1 MKKDA
6 KRHDPAEA
14 EPSTGSDD
22 MMESG
27 VSEVSDDGLVS
38 VEKEK
43 PPTLEEELAEL
54 KDKYLRLAA
63 DFDNYRKRQLAWGE
77 LIRAEAYR
85 TLLSS
90 ILPAVDDLH
99 LAASH
104 ETADEA
110 YRIGI
115 TKVIEKLDGAL
126 AAVGV
131 ERMDPLGKPFD
142 PHFHECLAVRPS
154 PDDEPNTVI
163 CVYADGYRW
172 GDVVLRP
179 AQVVVAQAPPDA
191 AEDRN
196 DGVGTSRGADD
207 G

>member
-6 KRHDPAEA
+6 KKHDPLEA
-14 EPSTGSDD
+14 EPSAGSDD
-22 MMESG
+22 LMESG
-27 VSEVSDDGLVS
+27 VSGKSDNGLAS

-43 PPTLEEELAEL
+43 PPTPEEELAEL

-63 DFDNYRKRQLAWGE
+63 DFDNYRKRQLAQGG
-77 LIRAEAYR
+77 LIRVEAYR

-99 LAASH
+99 MAASH
-104 ETADEA
+104 ETTDEA
-110 YRIGI
+110 YRAGI

-126 AAVGV
+126 AGLGI
-131 ERMDPLGKPFD
+131 ERMNPLGKPFD

-163 CVYADGYRW
+163 EVYADGYRW

-196 DGVGTSRGADD
+196 DGMGASRGTDD